1 MHEPWGI
8 SGPQFLAVY
17 GSALALTLAVQLVW
31 PLLRQAPADVH
42 RPLDVYQLACLV
54 GGHHRTVDTAIAA
67 MLERGLLRVD
77 SRGQLTAVSG
87 APTEPVEQAVYEA
100 VRKRP
105 HTASTL
111 HTAET
116 VSAPVRS
123 IGNDLRKRG
132 LVTIAS
138 ASFATG
144 VVLAYASLFI
154 VGLVRSVN
162 GSALHRPTAGLNV
175 LLAITAILAVL
186 AVAGRRRPKVR
197 PTKAGRALVVA
208 VRTDPATRR
217 AQSGALLFGAAS
229 LVALGGFAQYPDH
242 ATSLALTSGA
252 GTSSSGG
259 SSCGGGSGCGGGGG
273 CGG

>member
-54 GGHHRTVDTAIAA
+54 GGPHRTVDTAIAA
-67 MLERGLLRVD
+67 LLERGLLRVD
-77 SRGQLTAVSG
+77 RRGQLTAVSG
-87 APTEPVEQAVYEA
+87 APTEPVEQAVCEA

-105 HTASTL
+105 HTASML
-111 HTAET
+111 RTAE
-116 VSAPVRS
+116 AVRS
-123 IGNDLRKRG
+123 IGNDLRTRG
-132 LVTIAS
+132 LVTVAS

-144 VVLAYASLFI
+144 VVLVYVALFA
-154 VGLVRSVN
+154 VGLARSVN
-162 GSALHRPTAGLNV
+162 GSGLHRPTAGLNV

-208 VRTDPATRR
+208 VRTDPVTQR

-252 GTSSSGG
+252 GTSSGGG